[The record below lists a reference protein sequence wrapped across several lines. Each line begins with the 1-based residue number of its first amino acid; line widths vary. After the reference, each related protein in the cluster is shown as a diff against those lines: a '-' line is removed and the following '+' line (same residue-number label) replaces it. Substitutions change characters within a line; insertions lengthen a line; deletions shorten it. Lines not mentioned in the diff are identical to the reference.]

1 MTMFESYQRVFVTHA
16 LEIVNSYNA
25 NAADTAARALEA
37 AQPLIVEFLRGSES
51 SNYRPSDHEADQLI
65 FKFNELVPC
74 PSTLM
79 LRSRGGAPQRNIAT
93 VVRKLL
99 SVVTAT
105 CNFCDVVLQYQ
116 RYHNTPL
123 EDALKKS
130 SFRYC
135 NAALLEDA
143 AIDTAPNSSSPD
155 NLDNKAVGIIRHLG
169 EDCLRYHYGYDQPN
183 AVSDPVLMQFVDS
196 VLKQLYPPL

>member
-1 MTMFESYQRVFVTHA
+1 MPMFESYQRVFVTHA
-16 LEIVNSYNA
+16 LEIVNSYNN
-25 NAADTAARALEA
+25 NAADTATRALA
-37 AQPLIVEFLRGSES
+37 SAQPYIVAFLKGSED
-51 SNYRPSDHEADQLI
+51 NYRPSDREADQLI
-65 FKFNELVPC
+65 FTFNELAPC

-79 LRSRGGAPQRNIAT
+79 LRSRGGSPQRNIAT

-99 SVVTAT
+99 SVIAAT

-116 RYHNTPL
+116 RYHNIPL
-123 EDALKKS
+123 EDALKKA

-135 NAALLEDA
+135 NTVLLHDA

-155 NLDNKAVGIIRHLG
+155 SLDNKAVGIIRHLG

-183 AVSDPVLMQFVDS
+183 AVSDITLMQFVDT